1 MEFEINDV
9 DDEDEPEK
17 YVGSE
22 VERKGKQDDKVIIKK
37 LIDPRKPSKQEME
50 DHELYHMPY
59 RNWCVVCVRSK
70 G

>member
-22 VERKGKQDDKVIIKK
+22 VERKGKQEDKVIIKK
-37 LIDPRKPSKQEME
+37 LLDPGTGGP
-50 DHELYHMPY
+50 
-59 RNWCVVCVRSK
+59 
-70 G
+70 